1 MPAAM
6 ETIDMSANTQTI
18 GLIGTGLMGS
28 AISDR
33 LRSAGFRVLAWD
45 RDAKRLAGSG
55 AQAASDARAVARSC
69 GRIVLSL
76 PDSHVVGQVI
86 GEMGDELR
94 RGTVIVDTS
103 TGEPEGALRCAE
115 AMQARG
121 GTYLEATISGSSEQ
135 LRRGEALAMVGGDEE
150 SLGRCHDIF
159 AALGGTIVPVGG
171 SGDAA
176 RMKLVTNLV
185 LGLNRA
191 ALAEGLAFAE
201 ALGLDPARTA
211 AILKASA
218 AYSRI
223 MDSKAEK
230 MIQRDFRPVARL
242 AQHAKDIDLMLRAA
256 ESGGLRLPLT
266 EAHRDLLAKA
276 MAAGLGD
283 LDNSAVIEAIRK
295 ERHE

>member
-1 MPAAM
+1 
-6 ETIDMSANTQTI
+6 MSSKTQPI

-33 LRSAGFRVLAWD
+33 LRSAGFGVLAWD
-45 RDAKRLAGSG
+45 HDAERLAGSG
-55 AQAASDARAVARSC
+55 AQAARDARTVARSC
-69 GRIVLSL
+69 ARIVLSL
-76 PDSHVVGQVI
+76 PDSEVVARVI
-86 GEMGDELR
+86 DEMGDELM

-103 TGEPEGALRCAE
+103 TGEPDDAQRCADLLH
-115 AMQARG
+115 ARG

-135 LRRGEALAMVGGDEE
+135 LRRGEALAMIGGDEE
-150 SLGRCHDIF
+150 SLGKCEDIF
-159 AALGGTIVPVGG
+159 AALGGTVVPVGG
-171 SGDAA
+171 SGAAA

-201 ALGLDPARTA
+201 ALGLDPEQTA
-211 AILKASA
+211 AILKSSA

-230 MIQRDFRPVARL
+230 MIRRDFRPVARL
-242 AQHAKDIDLMLRAA
+242 SQHAKDLGLMLRAA
-256 ESGGLRLPLT
+256 ESCGMSLPLT
-266 EAHRDLLAKA
+266 ETHRQLLGKA
-276 MAAGLGD
+276 IAAGHGD

-295 ERHE
+295 ERRD